1 MKNILNSKFSE
12 KVKFE
17 QSMKKYN
24 TWGVGGLADVL
35 YEPES
40 VNDLFFVKISSLPVL
55 FWK

>member
-40 VNDLFFVKISSLPVL
+40 INDLLNFLKTS
-55 FWK
+55 